1 MELLSFVVVL
11 CLGAG
16 VMAGKYSREV
26 NEPKPSSSDGQTVEF
41 RIAKLNQVWEKANRV
56 GTRTHQSFLRG
67 VSWLSGDL
75 SVWTQDLVSVWA
87 HILSRVSCLPVDAV
101 MEVCLSDFT
110 LFWQMQLSPVR
121 LSELHS
127 DLKIQEKDE
136 MLWKKMKVEGLDD
149 SGEKEA
155 QLRRNFNG
163 ETACGR

>member
-56 GTRTHQSFLRG
+56 GTRAHQSFLRG

-75 SVWTQDLVSVWA
+75 SV
-87 HILSRVSCLPVDAV
+87 
-101 MEVCLSDFT
+101 
-110 LFWQMQLSPVR
+110 
-121 LSELHS
+121 
-127 DLKIQEKDE
+127 
-136 MLWKKMKVEGLDD
+136 
-149 SGEKEA
+149 
-155 QLRRNFNG
+155 
-163 ETACGR
+163 